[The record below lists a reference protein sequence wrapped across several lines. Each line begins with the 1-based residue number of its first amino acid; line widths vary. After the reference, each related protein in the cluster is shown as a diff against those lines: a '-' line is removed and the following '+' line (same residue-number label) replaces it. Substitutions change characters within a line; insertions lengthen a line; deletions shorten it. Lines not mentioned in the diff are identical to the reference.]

1 MRSVLA
7 ALLLFQPAVVAQ
19 TAGELDFTSAIGELR
34 DLPQMLNKYMVN
46 QAGDFLD
53 RRTQPGSALEVKE
66 RGARAR
72 RQILANVGDL
82 PPKTPL
88 NGKVVGVIDREN
100 FRIEKIVFESQ
111 PQFYVTASLYLP
123 KNGNGPYP
131 AILFPLGHEAGAKA
145 HEAWQY
151 VLGSFASK
159 GYVALAWDP
168 LGQGERSQFFD
179 PETRR
184 SRLSAS
190 TTEHTMLGVQCLV
203 TGDNIARY
211 TIFDGI
217 RALDYLLSRK
227 EVDPKRVGVTGNS
240 GGGTLTTY
248 LAAIDDRLQ
257 VAAPSCYIT
266 SWKKLFTLLGPQD
279 AEQNL
284 SPWLNL
290 GLDFPDFIYAFAPKP
305 FLVLSAI
312 RDFFPIGGARASFA
326 EVSRAYERMG
336 VSEKL
341 KMVEADDGHGY
352 TLPRRLAAYA
362 WMSKWLKNQPDD
374 GVEPR
379 FPLSTEAELQ
389 CTKSGQV
396 STSLGGE
403 SVFTLNQKRASQLQ
417 IKSPAK
423 DGVLDAARRLSGY
436 KPGSGAPPVSYYGTI
451 SKNGYRIEKLIYESE
466 PGIRVPAFLAI
477 PTGAAS
483 NRSALIYVNGNGKS
497 LAAGKLEG
505 WMNQG
510 TVVLGIDARGFGE
523 TQMKSVKEIDPWFG
537 DASSIT
543 GALLLGKTMVG
554 MRTLDITRGLD
565 LLKART
571 DLQIG
576 QIKGFGAGLGSVPL
590 LYAAAFDSRL
600 QSIEVEGMLVSYK
613 SIVNS
618 PLHRRVY
625 ENVIPGAI
633 RFFDLPDLVS
643 ALGPRVLVRDP
654 VNAMGEAT
662 SADQASALYRSAMA
676 RSR

>member
-1 MRSVLA
+1 MRSLLT
-7 ALLLFQPAVVAQ
+7 ALLLLQPAVAQ
-19 TAGELDFTSAIGELR
+19 TVGELDFTSAIGELR
-34 DLPQMLNKYMVN
+34 DLPQMLNKYLVN
-46 QAGDFLD
+46 QAAGYLD
-53 RRTQPGSALEVKE
+53 RRTQPDSALEVKE

-72 RQILANVGDL
+72 RQMLANIGDL

-88 NGKVVGVIDREN
+88 NARVVGVIDREN
-100 FRIEKIVFESQ
+100 FRIEKIIFESQ
-111 PQFYVTASLYLP
+111 PQFYVTANLYLP
-123 KNGNGPYP
+123 KNGTGPYP

-151 VLGSFASK
+151 ALGSFASK

-168 LGQGERSQFFD
+168 AGQGERSQFFD
-179 PETRR
+179 PELRR
-184 SRLSAS
+184 SRLTAA
-190 TTEHTMLGVQCLV
+190 TREHTMLGVQCLV

-240 GGGTLTTY
+240 GGGTLSTY
-248 LAAIDDRLQ
+248 LAVIDDRLQ

-266 SWKKLFTLLGPQD
+266 SWKTLFTLLGPQD

-290 GLDFPDFIYAFAPKP
+290 GFDFPDFIYAFAPKP
-305 FLVLSAI
+305 FLILSAI

-336 VSEKL
+336 ESGKL

-362 WMSKWLKNQPDD
+362 WMSKWLQNQPDD

-389 CTKSGQV
+389 CTKTGQV

-417 IKSPAK
+417 NKSPSK
-423 DGVLDAARRLSGY
+423 DEVLKAARRLSGY
-436 KPGSGAPPVSYYGTI
+436 QPGSGAPPVSYYGTI
-451 SKNGYRIEKLIYESE
+451 SKNGYRVDKLVYESE

-477 PTGAAS
+477 PAGTAS
-483 NRSALIYVNGNGKS
+483 NRSALIYVNGDGKS

-510 TVVLGIDARGFGE
+510 TVVLGLDARGFGE
-523 TQMKSVKEIDPWFG
+523 TQIKSGKEIDPWFG

-554 MRTLDITRGLD
+554 MRALDITRGVD
-565 LLKART
+565 LLTART
-571 DLQIG
+571 DLQVG
-576 QIKGFGAGLGSVPL
+576 RIKGFGAGLGSVPL
-590 LYAAAFDSRL
+590 LFAAAFDSRL
-600 QSIEVEGMLVSYK
+600 QSIEVEGMLLSYR

-618 PLHRRVY
+618 PLHRHVY
-625 ENVIPGAI
+625 ENVLPGAI

-643 ALGPRVLVRDP
+643 ALGRRVLVRNP
-654 VNAMGEAT
+654 VDAMGEAVP
-662 SADQASALYRSAMA
+662 ADEVSALYGTATA
-676 RSR
+676 R